1 MEKTL
6 VTFTNLET
14 NQSINISLSYDKKNS
29 DLNYVLDMGEY
40 KEKLSEN
47 MDLTG
52 FLANMFLNTLQADK

>member
-14 NQSINISLSYDKKNS
+14 NQSMSISLSYNKKDS
-29 DLNYVLDMGEY
+29 DLDYVLDMGDY
-40 KEKLSEN
+40 KDKSGT

-52 FLANMFLNTLQADK
+52 FLANMFLIALQASK